1 MPFWSKV
8 PSNNVRSL
16 NNKESCQETMYL
28 VKPLRYTCIPMMMR
42 PYLAR
47 VIPTLISWGSVRKPR
62 CSLSQLRSGCTRLR
76 FLISPTGWERTVDR
90 ITYPYSSPVGE
101 DGERHKLYITKHLI
115 TVHER
120 CKETSLSVTE
130 TIASSSSWVSAA
142 CTRISTSTI
151 SG

>member
-1 MPFWSKV
+1 
-8 PSNNVRSL
+8 
-16 NNKESCQETMYL
+16 MYL

-101 DGERHKLYITKHLI
+101 DGERHELYISTHLI
-115 TVHER
+115 AVHESV
-120 CKETSLSVTE
+120 KKKSPWLSVIE
-130 TIASSSSWVSAA
+130 TIASSSSLVSAGSLQALLVAEPVAFA
-142 CTRISTSTI
+142 CFSAFSSRIRLFWAE
-151 SG
+151 